1 MHSDD
6 EKETLKTEL
15 EELRQCCG
23 NFLFE
28 LVPTLDRLAFV
39 CHAREEYSEAADYY
53 QEVIKIRSGMTSPN
67 AEDRKQLI
75 ASHHRLGL
83 LFRVTL
89 LYAKA
94 EPHYQTAYRLAA
106 QEFGEDHLYT
116 AERRNYL
123 AALYFAWGNYSQ
135 ARQLLEK
142 SLTDYRRLLGENNE
156 AVAFTNYGLAI
167 VSRRQELE
175 TEKDE
180 GAQNFFKRSLA
191 VMPIDISRLELHDM
205 KELNLALM
213 HLSRDRYKH
222 GNYDEAEELFRQSLL
237 RELNEF
243 WPQHPLVA
251 NGYQL
256 LGDLYK
262 SFGMVPQAEILYSNA
277 LQVRKQVLGASHL
290 QVAASAHSLG
300 QLYSDNRRYKEAEP
314 YLLEACQI
322 RSTSG
327 FPPVYASSLKALSHV
342 VMSLSRTS
350 EARELSRQADKI
362 LEMYGANN

>member
-1 MHSDD
+1 MDN
-6 EKETLKTEL
+6 KETLQIEL

-28 LVPTLDRLAFV
+28 LVPTLDRLAYV
-39 CHAREEYSEAADYY
+39 CHAREEYSEAANYY
-53 QEVIKIRSGMTSPN
+53 QEVIKIRSGLTSPN

-94 EPHYQTAYRLAA
+94 EPHYQTALRLAA
-106 QEFGEDHLYT
+106 EEYGEEHLYT

-123 AALYFAWGNYSQ
+123 AALYFAWGNYAQ

-142 SLTDYRRLLGENNE
+142 SLAVYQKVLGDKNE
-156 AVAFTNYGLAI
+156 AVAFTYYGLAI
-167 VSRRQELE
+167 VSRREELE
-175 TEKDE
+175 NNLES
-180 GAQNFFKRSLA
+180 GAQTFFKRSLTI
-191 VMPIDISRLELHDM
+191 MPIDISRLEMNDF

-222 GNYDEAEELFRQSLL
+222 GNYEEAEELFRQSLL

-262 SFGMVPQAEILYSNA
+262 SFGMMPQAEILYTNA
-277 LQVRKQVLGASHL
+277 LKVRKQVLGESHL

-300 QLYSDNRRYKEAEP
+300 QLFSDNRRYKEAEP
-314 YLLEACQI
+314 YLQEACQI

-342 VMSLSRTS
+342 VMSLNRTT

-362 LEMYGANN
+362 LEMYGAN